1 MPRFKIIPIQRR
13 IKISAYRQFLLRALG
28 LSSFFIFSF
37 AKHSFGQK
45 KLIEKF
51 FSQKKDTSRD
61 ATFYP
66 FPVLSSAPETG
77 VEAGL
82 IGLYS
87 FYTDKNDTFARVS
100 NLSATFTANTKKQT
114 NFKSINDVWTSNNK
128 YHFTNEIRLKNFPAN
143 FYGIGANTLKENKIL
158 LDQRRFLINFGVEKK
173 VFGPFYTGIKVS
185 YDQYRYKDNGV
196 KTFLPPDTLYG
207 HNGGENFSFGIQE
220 VLDNRNNNTYTT
232 NGSWLKIYYSYSPGW
247 FGSDNYKGSFLT
259 GDFSS
264 FKTIAHN
271 LVLGVNAN
279 FQSFL
284 SSPVPFYL
292 LPQLGNDQMMR
303 GYYHGR
309 YRDKSFLAAQSELR
323 WRFNPRFA
331 VVGFGGMGTVYGQ
344 ENLQLDNFKY
354 SWGGGFRY
362 FFDIAK
368 GFTLRLDYAI
378 AEKVP
383 GEKRQTGFY
392 FSFGEAF

>member
-1 MPRFKIIPIQRR
+1 MPLFKIITIRIS
-13 IKISAYRQFLLRALG
+13 IKIWANRQSLLRILG
-28 LSSFFIFSF
+28 LFLIFIGLSNT
-37 AKHSFGQK
+37 SLFGQK
-45 KLIEKF
+45 KLLQKF
-51 FSQKKDTSRD
+51 FSQKKDTSR
-61 ATFYP
+61 AAAFYP

-77 VEAGL
+77 LEGGL

-100 NLSATFTANTKKQT
+100 TISATFTATTKKQT
-114 NFKSINDVWTSNNK
+114 NFKSINDIWTKNNK
-128 YHFTNEIRLKNFPAN
+128 YHFTNEIRLRSFPAN
-143 FYGIGANTLKENKIL
+143 FYGIGDNTLKKNKIL
-158 LDQRRFLINFGVEKK
+158 LDQKRFLINFGVEKK
-173 VFGPFYTGIKVS
+173 VFGPFYTGLKIS
-185 YDQYRYKDNGV
+185 YDQYRYNNNHV
-196 KTFLPPDTLYG
+196 QTFFPTDTLYG
-207 HNGGENFSFGIQE
+207 HNGGENFSFGLQE

-232 NGSWLKIYYSYSPGW
+232 NGSWLKVYYSYSPGW
-247 FGSDNYKGSFLT
+247 FGSSNYKGSFLT

-264 FKTIAHN
+264 FKTIANN

-279 FQSFL
+279 FQSYL
-284 SSPVPFYL
+284 SHPVPFYL
-292 LPQLGNDQMMR
+292 LPQLGNDEMMR
-303 GYYHGR
+303 GYYQGR
-309 YRDKSFLAAQSELR
+309 YRDKSLLAAQSELR

-331 VVGFGGMGTVYGQ
+331 VVGFAGTGTVYGQ

-383 GEKRQTGFY
+383 GENRQTGFY